1 MTPPPPGPTGSGDQ
15 RLRPPRLVEVRTA
28 AGWQNAQLEVMR
40 ETAGGRFALVLLP
53 AEPHRLRRHEW
64 LPMSVVRRRQTFVLG
79 APGGTDQ

>member
-1 MTPPPPGPTGSGDQ
+1 
-15 RLRPPRLVEVRTA
+15 
-28 AGWQNAQLEVMR
+28 VMR

-79 APGGTDQ
+79 APGGADQ